1 MFHFESLYICTHRPV
16 CWLRTITKND
26 IEVNKII
33 LDKFSIRAYNIIT
46 QTIQEDFQMN
56 DTLALDTA
64 NWDSIEHCLEVCKG
78 YDFPFFGTNE
88 KGETIMIEDYN
99 DTTLKVSTFQSNDWI
114 RENYYNVED
123 FTVEEMFSR

>member
-1 MFHFESLYICTHRPV
+1 
-16 CWLRTITKND
+16 
-26 IEVNKII
+26 
-33 LDKFSIRAYNIIT
+33 
-46 QTIQEDFQMN
+46 MN

-64 NWDSIEHCLEVCKG
+64 NWDSIVHCLEVCKKHE
-78 YDFPFFGTNE
+78 FPFFGTNE

-114 RENYYNVED
+114 RENYYNIDD

>member
-1 MFHFESLYICTHRPV
+1 MLVED
-16 CWLRTITKND
+16 NNGNG

-64 NWDSIEHCLEVCKG
+64 NWDSIVHCLEVCKK
-78 YDFPFFGTNE
+78 YEFPFFGTNQNN
-88 KGETIMIEDYN
+88 ETIMIEDYD
-99 DTTLKVSTFQSNDWI
+99 DTTLKVSTFQSNDWV
-114 RENYYNVED
+114 RENYYNTAD